1 MHSDLFSS
9 FDIAWGGGGYVFWL
23 CSWFSCFIA
32 IFFYLVFMVYF
43 YKFSW
48 WESLL
53 LEVSEGLEKVMS
65 TEKVKVFTGSTHVFV
80 CLFMFL
86 VSMNISGL
94 LPFIYP
100 LTFHLIVT
108 SSFSVPF
115 WLMSVL
121 VNFNFNWKLFFITQI
136 ESSEGKVFM
145 TYVISLMMVV
155 SETISILVRPI
166 TLSARLSMNM
176 FIGQMIMK
184 VLTSV
189 SVGIFY
195 PFTYFGGV
203 TFSLVMLSLSGFY
216 FIVEVCMSIL
226 QAIIFTGLCVFYV
239 SEVKLKVD

>member
-1 MHSDLFSS
+1 MYSDLFSS
-9 FDIAWGGGGYVFWL
+9 FDVAWGGGGYIFWIF
-23 CSWFSCFIA
+23 SWFSCFIVVLYYMN
-32 IFFYLVFMVYF
+32 FLVFF

-48 WESLL
+48 GEGLL
-53 LEVSEGLEKVMS
+53 VEVSEGLEKAMS
-65 TEKVKVFTGSTHVFV
+65 TEKIKVFSGGVHVFV

-86 VSMNISGL
+86 VFMNISGL

-100 LTFHLIVT
+100 LSIHLIIT

-115 WLMSVL
+115 WFMSVM
-121 VNFNFNWKLFFITQI
+121 VNFNFNWKLFFVTQI
-136 ESSEGKVFM
+136 ESSEGKVLM
-145 TYVISLMMVV
+145 TYVVSLMMVV
-155 SETISILVRPI
+155 SEMISILVRPI
-166 TLSARLSMNM
+166 TLCARLSMNM

-195 PFTYFGGV
+195 PFSYFGGIIS
-203 TFSLVMLSLSGFY
+203 SLVFLWFSGFY
-216 FIVEVCMSIL
+216 FIVEVCVSIL